1 MANDMRDP
9 GFDPDGQSSSIVSLL
24 SPFRM
29 VIAERL
35 PLAHAAVIGSYLL
48 RAPAPPIPKHI
59 AICKRAMDIVA
70 SAILLLL
77 LSPVFLIAAIAVA
90 FSGRPI
96 FFAQTRIGHAGN
108 SFKCYK
114 FRSMVPD
121 AEEALKR
128 LLEQDRA
135 LRAEWMCGQKL
146 KRDPRVTRVGA
157 LLRRTSIDE
166 LPQLWNVFK
175 GDMSLVGPRP
185 ILPSQIVH
193 YGRSA
198 KWYLAMRPGI
208 TGLWQVTARGDGDFE
223 RRVRLDCAYA
233 KNYRF
238 VDDFIILLK
247 TVLVVVTGRG
257 AM

>member
-1 MANDMRDP
+1 MANDLRYP
-9 GFDPDGQSSSIVSLL
+9 GFMDGGPGSSVVSLL

-29 VIAERL
+29 VVAERL

-48 RAPAPPIPKHI
+48 RPPAPAVPRSV
-59 AICKRAMDIVA
+59 AWCKRIIDIVGSVTA
-70 SAILLLL
+70 LIL
-77 LSPVFLIAAIAVA
+77 LSPIMLVAALLVA
-90 FSGRPI
+90 WSGRPV
-96 FFAQTRIGHAGN
+96 FFSQTRIGHNGE

-121 AEEALKR
+121 AENVLKR
-128 LLEQDRA
+128 ILEHDA
-135 LRAEWMCGQKL
+135 ELRAEWMCGQKL
-146 KRDPRVTRVGA
+146 RRDPRITRLGRF
-157 LLRRTSIDE
+157 LRKTSIDE
-166 LPQLWNVFK
+166 LPQLWNVLK

-193 YGRSA
+193 YGRGA

-208 TGLWQVTARGDGDFE
+208 TGLWQVTARGDEDFD

-233 KNYRF
+233 RNYRF
-238 VDDFIILLK
+238 IDDFMILIK
-247 TVLVVVTGRG
+247 TVGVVVSGRG

>member
-1 MANDMRDP
+1 MPNDFRP
-9 GFDPDGQSSSIVSLL
+9 PDMFGPQGSSSVALL

-29 VIAERL
+29 VVSERL

-48 RAPAPPIPKHI
+48 QPPAPAVPRLVGW
-59 AICKRAMDIVA
+59 CKRAIDIVGA
-70 SAILLLL
+70 SIALILLAPVLL
-77 LSPVFLIAAIAVA
+77 IVALLVAREGKPVF
-90 FSGRPI
+90 FY
-96 FFAQTRIGHAGN
+96 QTRVGRNGEG
-108 SFKCYK
+108 FRCYK

-121 AEEALKR
+121 AERVLSD
-128 LLEQDRA
+128 LLARDPA
-135 LRAEWMCGQKL
+135 ARAEWMCGQKL
-146 KRDPRVTRVGA
+146 QKDPRITRLGRI
-157 LLRRTSIDE
+157 LRKTSIDE
-166 LPQLWNVFK
+166 LPQLWNVLK

-233 KNYRF
+233 RNYRF
-238 VDDFIILLK
+238 ADDFRILFK
-247 TVLVVVTGRG
+247 TVRVVLSGRG
-257 AM
+257 AV